1 METTVFFDQVGKAI
15 GKAGDVIAIKLEN
28 PRLWSPDHPFLYKMQ
43 VGSPKPTETTNPAIF
58 LAIVGNSGQVEL
70 SSGDEVHSYAGLRT
84 IQLAGKEEDKKII
97 LLNGKPLDFQVVT
110 IPKSSFTIQYPSTCS
125 NMNSWSQFLFLYP
138 LKDIFFWP
146 DSFL

>member
-43 VGSPKPTETTNPAIF
+43 VRSPNPVESTNT
-58 LAIVGNSGQVEL
+58 AIVLGNCWEFCSGWTQLWRRGPLLCWSPDHSTGRHGRRQEDHT
-70 SSGDEVHSYAGLRT
+70 SQWETSGFPGCNHP
-84 IQLAGKEEDKKII
+84 QK
-97 LLNGKPLDFQVVT
+97 F
-110 IPKSSFTIQYPSTCS
+110 FHYPSTCS